1 MNLSQFCGTALIDL
15 ELKSKTSE
23 EVLAELVELLAN
35 SERIKNPEAVLDAL
49 KEREKLASTGI
60 GFGVALPHARVK
72 GVDGLVIA
80 FGRSEAGIDFGS
92 LDNRPVHLFFTIV
105 VPKTAVN
112 THLTTLGK
120 LSYLLK
126 EPENREFLLKATFPQ
141 EILDFMDQE

>member
-80 FGRSEAGIDFGS
+80 FGRQQAGAS
-92 LDNRPVHLFFTIV
+92 LFHYRR
-105 VPKTAVN
+105 
-112 THLTTLGK
+112 
-120 LSYLLK
+120 S
-126 EPENREFLLKATFPQ
+126 ENRCQHPSNHARETQLFTKRTGKPGISVKSHFSAGNPRLYGPGMKLFR
-141 EILDFMDQE
+141 